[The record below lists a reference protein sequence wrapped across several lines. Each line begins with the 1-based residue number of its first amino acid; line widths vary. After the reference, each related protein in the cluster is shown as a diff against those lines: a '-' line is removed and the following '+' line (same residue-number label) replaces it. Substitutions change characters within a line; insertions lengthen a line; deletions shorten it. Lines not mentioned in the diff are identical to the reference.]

1 MAQQS
6 KARKKEDFLIAFSPI
21 IAEASAI
28 AYKGTTNEVQSKLK
42 RVIEVWKQRLIFEPT
57 IQDAIEARIDGMYH
71 DPLQKINV
79 AIANGS
85 STPDLD
91 KSRSTTKKSLLG
103 NSLFSAS
110 GPSAPLEI
118 QPLVPLQISI
128 SKAIASSSTA
138 AATADIEYEKL
149 TDPSKT
155 VPTPPVHAARLSAL
169 LKSLASAEGAVV
181 ESIKARRALI
191 DGLEKIL
198 ETNKAALAGEQAQ
211 HMKFVGRKG
220 IIEVKK
226 RDVEDGIMRG
236 LSADSSPT
244 NTYAPVHLNG
254 RAGTSHLQDSTPDCH
269 LEEPTPPPIE
279 TLTPVGSP
287 IHTFSP
293 ISPGNGSA
301 ASLSNPYLQHH
312 SSTPSR
318 LAETPPT
325 HAQTQANLNNNNS
338 ATELL
343 STLTMPPAR
352 HYAGSPGAG
361 GGLAKK
367 RKLEN
372 DFEGFG
378 GPGGD
383 AMADLDEDVAE
394 LLRAEGGI

>member
-1 MAQQS
+1 MA
-6 KARKKEDFLIAFSPI
+6 
-21 IAEASAI
+21 
-28 AYKGTTNEVQSKLK
+28 
-42 RVIEVWKQRLIFEPT
+42 
-57 IQDAIEARIDGMYH
+57 
-71 DPLQKINV
+71 V
-79 AIANGS
+79 AKGS
-85 STPDLD
+85 SAPELD
-91 KSRSTTKKSLLG
+91 KSRSTTKKPLLG
-103 NSLFSAS
+103 NSLFSTS

-211 HMKFVGRKG
+211 HLKFLGRKG
-220 IIEVKK
+220 IIEAKK

-244 NTYAPVHLNG
+244 NAYAPVHLNG
-254 RAGTSHLQDSTPDCH
+254 RAGTSHPHDSTPDRH
-269 LEEPTPPPIE
+269 LDEPTPPPVE
-279 TLTPVGSP
+279 NLTPVGSP

-293 ISPGNGSA
+293 TSPGNGA
-301 ASLSNPYLQHH
+301 GATNLGNPYYQHH
-312 SSTPSR
+312 SSIPSAP
-318 LAETPPT
+318 AETPPA
-325 HAQTQANLNNNNS
+325 HLQTTPANPNNNSS

-343 STLTMPPAR
+343 STLAMPPAR
-352 HYAGSPGAG
+352 HYAGRPGAG
-361 GGLAKK
+361 AGIAKK

-383 AMADLDEDVAE
+383 AMADLDDDVAE

>member
-1 MAQQS
+1 MT
-6 KARKKEDFLIAFSPI
+6 IA
-21 IAEASAI
+21 
-28 AYKGTTNEVQSKLK
+28 K
-42 RVIEVWKQRLIFEPT
+42 
-57 IQDAIEARIDGMYH
+57 
-71 DPLQKINV
+71 
-79 AIANGS
+79 GS
-85 STPDLD
+85 STPELE
-91 KSRSTTKKSLLG
+91 KSRSTTKKPLLG

-128 SKAIASSSTA
+128 SKAIASSSTLT
-138 AATADIEYEKL
+138 ATADIEYEKL
-149 TDPSKT
+149 TDPNKT

-211 HMKFVGRKG
+211 QLKFVGRKG
-220 IIEVKK
+220 VIEAKK

-236 LSADSSPT
+236 LSAESSPT
-244 NTYAPVHLNG
+244 NTYAPPHLNG
-254 RAGTSHLQDSTPDCH
+254 RAGTSHPQDPIPDRH
-269 LEEPTPPPIE
+269 MEEPTPPPVE

-287 IHTFSP
+287 LHHTFSP
-293 ISPGNGSA
+293 TSPGNGNGA
-301 ASLSNPYLQHH
+301 AISGSPYHRHH
-312 SSTPSR
+312 SSAPSAPGETSPAHALTTP
-318 LAETPPT
+318 
-325 HAQTQANLNNNNS
+325 ANLSNNCS

-343 STLTMPPAR
+343 STLAMPAR
-352 HYAGSPGAG
+352 HFAGSPGVG
-361 GGLAKK
+361 GGMAKK

-372 DFEGFG
+372 DFEGFS

>member
-1 MAQQS
+1 MVRTMNPQNQINAIIS
-6 KARKKEDFLIAFSPI
+6 K
-21 IAEASAI
+21 
-28 AYKGTTNEVQSKLK
+28 
-42 RVIEVWKQRLIFEPT
+42 
-57 IQDAIEARIDGMYH
+57 
-71 DPLQKINV
+71 
-79 AIANGS
+79 GS
-85 STPDLD
+85 STPELD
-91 KSRSTTKKSLLG
+91 KSRSTTKKPLLG

-138 AATADIEYEKL
+138 VATADIEFEKL

-169 LKSLASAEGAVV
+169 LKSLASAEGAVL

-211 HMKFVGRKG
+211 QLKFVGRKG
-220 IIEVKK
+220 VIEAKK

-236 LSADSSPT
+236 LSAESAPT
-244 NTYAPVHLNG
+244 NIYAPVHLNG
-254 RAGTSHLQDSTPDCH
+254 RAGTSHPHAPTPDRH
-269 LEEPTPPPIE
+269 MEEPTPPPVE

-287 IHTFSP
+287 LHHTFSP
-293 ISPGNGSA
+293 TSPGNGNGA
-301 ASLSNPYLQHH
+301 ANPSNPYHH
-312 SSTPSR
+312 LHFSTPSAP
-318 LAETPPT
+318 AETPPAYT
-325 HAQTQANLNNNNS
+325 HTTPANLNNNSS

-343 STLTMPPAR
+343 STLAMPPAR

-361 GGLAKK
+361 GITVKK

>member
-1 MAQQS
+1 M
-6 KARKKEDFLIAFSPI
+6 
-21 IAEASAI
+21 
-28 AYKGTTNEVQSKLK
+28 
-42 RVIEVWKQRLIFEPT
+42 
-57 IQDAIEARIDGMYH
+57 
-71 DPLQKINV
+71 

-91 KSRSTTKKSLLG
+91 KSRSTTKKPLLG

-220 IIEVKK
+220 IIEAKK

-254 RAGTSHLQDSTPDCH
+254 RAGTSHLQDSTPDRH

-287 IHTFSP
+287 LHTFSP
-293 ISPGNGSA
+293 ISPGNGDGA
-301 ASLSNPYLQHH
+301 TNLSNPYLQHH
-312 SSTPSR
+312 SNTPSR
-318 LAETPPT
+318 LAETPLT
-325 HAQTQANLNNNNS
+325 HAQTQANLNTNNS